1 LINSKIVN
9 LAQKSTGSSNTGNAG
24 NNDITPPMDIE
35 TAQKRFDQLDKKQL
49 PSLAWSFSGSNV
61 SKSPSTIID
70 VEPTCPA
77 VIAPTFLKTS
87 VRATLFSKIET
98 AQKRF
103 DQLDKK
109 QLPSLENVAEK
120 HKLRKIINQED
131 IIND

>member
-1 LINSKIVN
+1 VPFY
-9 LAQKSTGSSNTGNAG
+9 QKHLDG
-24 NNDITPPMDIE
+24 NNDITPPMD
-35 TAQKRFDQLDKKQL
+35 
-49 PSLAWSFSGSNV
+49 
-61 SKSPSTIID
+61 
-70 VEPTCPA
+70 
-77 VIAPTFLKTS
+77 
-87 VRATLFSKIET
+87 IET